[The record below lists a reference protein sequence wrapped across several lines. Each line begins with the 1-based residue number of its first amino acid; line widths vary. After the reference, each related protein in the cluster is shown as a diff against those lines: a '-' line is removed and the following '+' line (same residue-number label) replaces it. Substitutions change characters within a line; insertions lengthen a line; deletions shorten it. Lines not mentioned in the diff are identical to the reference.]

1 MRLAMSNSLAKTF
14 HPSTLSHSLG
24 SCSNRF
30 SVLTN
35 LFKNHLKSLVPCHF
49 TLEKSEVFRV
59 PSGCRDI
66 HVVSGIAWIT
76 VAGKDMILRPG
87 EKASLSSNQD
97 SAVISPLG
105 NVPLTLEVL

>member
-1 MRLAMSNSLAKTF
+1 
-14 HPSTLSHSLG
+14 
-24 SCSNRF
+24 
-30 SVLTN
+30 
-35 LFKNHLKSLVPCHF
+35 
-49 TLEKSEVFRV
+49 
-59 PSGCRDI
+59 
-66 HVVSGIAWIT
+66 VSGIAWIT